1 MLSSVQDAEDRG
13 KNKMSSS
20 CHGAYTPEDRG
31 VEPRYGHDLEGT
43 LQETAARRE
52 KNQGTLVFTEWP
64 GMASLRRR
72 QGCKLC
78 DKTELRR

>member
-31 VEPRYGHDLEGT
+31 VEPRYGHDLERT
-43 LQETAARRE
+43 LQETDSSPERE
-52 KNQGTLVFTEWP
+52 KP
-64 GMASLRRR
+64 GDPGVYRVARDGLSE
-72 QGCKLC
+72 K
-78 DKTELRR
+78 KTGLQAV